1 MYGKLVDNKLA
12 YAPTNFFTPN
22 GRLILNFSKN
32 ENLMKEFGFKLVVE
46 DIPSYN
52 PNKYDLYVYEYVETD
67 DSIIIIY
74 KTQAKK
80 KVVDFELTSIKN
92 RLYEL
97 EHQNEIYQT
106 ILSEEANK

>member
-1 MYGKLVDNKLA
+1 MYGKLVDNKLT
-12 YAPTNFFTPN
+12 YAPTNLLTSN
-22 GRLILNFSKN
+22 GRLILNFNKN

-46 DIPSYN
+46 DIPLYDS
-52 PNKYDLYVYEYVETD
+52 NKYDLYVYEYVETD
-67 DSIIIIY
+67 DSIVIVY

-80 KVVDFELTSIKN
+80 KYVDPELTSIKN

-97 EHQNEIYQT
+97 EQQNEVYRT